1 VDLKTHA
8 SADVD
13 SIIVIMS
20 TMENHFAGNINWDRN
35 FRTRRDVEKI
45 AD

>member
-1 VDLKTHA
+1 MDLKTHA
-8 SADVD
+8 SANAD
-13 SIIVIMS
+13 SMIVIVS

-35 FRTRRDVEKI
+35 FRTRSDVEKI